1 MAMNITPTFP
11 ESVNNAILEIEN
23 ADGTTIQDLV
33 VGGEDGTKITQLLV
47 ASDDSADKDLFI
59 YKTDGT
65 AVMPIGRITIPDG
78 SGFNGT
84 DAFVDLLSELG
95 LSSIWLEDATWK
107 IQIAAQAAVTAAK
120 TIWVSA
126 EAQDY

>member
-23 ADGTTIQDLV
+23 ADGTTTQDLIA
-33 VGGEDGTKITQLLV
+33 GGEDGTKITQIL
-47 ASDDSADKDLFI
+47 ASSSDTADKDLFI

-65 AVMPIGRITIPDG
+65 AVMPLGRITIPDG
-78 SGFNGT
+78 SGLNGT
-84 DAFVDLLSELG
+84 DGFVDLLSELE
-95 LSSIWLEDATWK
+95 LASIWLEDATWK
-107 IQIAAQAAVTAAK
+107 IQIAAQAAVTAAT